1 MNEILLS
8 VVLILAAI
16 LLAFLIVLCIKL
28 LYTVEKTNII
38 LTDVEKKLNS
48 VNGVFDAIDNMKN
61 AITTV
66 GTTLFDHIL
75 HWINQI
81 FNKKEREK

>member
-8 VVLILAAI
+8 VVLILTAI
-16 LLAFLIVLCIKL
+16 FLAFLIILCIKL

-38 LTDVEKKLNS
+38 LTDIEKKLNS
-48 VNGVFDAIDNMKN
+48 VNGLFEAVDNMKN

-66 GTTLFDHIL
+66 GTTVFDYIL
-75 HWINQI
+75 HWVHQI
-81 FNKKEREK
+81 FNKKEKEK